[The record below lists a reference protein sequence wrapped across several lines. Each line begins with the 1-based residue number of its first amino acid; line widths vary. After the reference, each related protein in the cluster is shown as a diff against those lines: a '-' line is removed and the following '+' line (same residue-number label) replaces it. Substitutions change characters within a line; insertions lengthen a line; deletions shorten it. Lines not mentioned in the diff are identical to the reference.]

1 MSTGPSSV
9 RSDRLLH
16 TRGSTL
22 TYSAPSED
30 WKKTDF
36 SALIDT
42 IPTQLALVFFGLL
55 HVPINV
61 PALGISVGED
71 NVNTNRELV
80 AHGISNV
87 AAGLLGTVPNYL
99 CYVNSV
105 LFYKVG
111 GTTRLSGF
119 LLALASF
126 GVLVAGP
133 GIISVLPV
141 CVVGA
146 LIFIL
151 GIDLV
156 KEVRAAGA
164 RLQRSFR
171 TDPTSPLRRPSGTL
185 TVESPA
191 SSLPRSSPSSSS

>member
-1 MSTGPSSV
+1 MK
-9 RSDRLLH
+9 
-16 TRGSTL
+16 
-22 TYSAPSED
+22 A
-30 WKKTDF
+30 TDF
-36 SALIDT
+36 SALLET

-71 NVNTNRELV
+71 NVKTDRELV

-105 LFYKVG
+105 LFYRVAG
-111 GTTRLSGF
+111 GLEEATRLSGF

-141 CVVGA
+141 SIVGA

-151 GIDLV
+151 AIDLI
-156 KEVRAAGA
+156 KEVS
-164 RLQRSFR
+164 SFCSER
-171 TDPTSPLRRPSGTL
+171 TSGH
-185 TVESPA
+185 
-191 SSLPRSSPSSSS
+191 SS